1 MQTLSP
7 LSNDFKQELEPY
19 KLKGVNSE
27 EEIKKIEKPK
37 MKGFIKQEKIRL
49 IPIIMKIV
57 QL

>member
-37 MKGFIKQEKIRL
+37 MKGFIK
-49 IPIIMKIV
+49 
-57 QL
+57 